1 MQEKLGET
9 NDTCWYLIS
18 KRIPLGLKTNVE
30 WDKIMNFEC
39 PEPLV
44 LTSKEINQF
53 NRHNST
59 ISFYFSIE
67 RKFTLPNSSTALSA
81 DLGREENGA
90 ASDARKNQECTKMDS

>member
-44 LTSKEINQF
+44 LTSKEINQLNRQFWDSFHNEFLLF
-53 NRHNST
+53 N
-59 ISFYFSIE
+59 
-67 RKFTLPNSSTALSA
+67 
-81 DLGREENGA
+81 
-90 ASDARKNQECTKMDS
+90 